1 MKKVSALADKGG
13 PAPPPS
19 QGYVRVSAFREARSC
34 SFADLRGGTGLNWNE
49 TMPTWAVP
57 EYTSNQ
63 VDKAGAVLIDPKST
77 WEDYTHA
84 LQVINNWRSSH
95 SYPLLNFA

>member
-1 MKKVSALADKGG
+1 MKCSNDQEERLEAVISYPEAVEASAKNG
-13 PAPPPS
+13 
-19 QGYVRVSAFREARSC
+19 
-34 SFADLRGGTGLNWNE
+34 
-49 TMPTWAVP
+49 
-57 EYTSNQ
+57 NQ